1 MDNGAPS
8 IRLFGVTDVFPLNVF
23 RFNERPA
30 TVSCVT

>member
-8 IRLFGVTDVFPLNVF
+8 IRLFGVTDVSPSKF
-23 RFNERPA
+23 RFNERPG